1 MSALNAFS
9 LPRSDA
15 GLTWGGGGV
24 RCEHRGAQLPAQ
36 MLRRLRAGQEL
47 GVQWEIPP
55 CSKLGSR
62 CARSSGDSPSCRDGE
77 RHSCCWHRDTGE
89 VPPGGAGGSWRGG
102 TARDAALGMQPGGRA
117 AREMGALQTASTQAQ
132 PWLRPA
138 APGVTGWHLPRARRR
153 ACLTAGLLPPRRTAY

>member
-1 MSALNAFS
+1 MSI
-9 LPRSDA
+9 
-15 GLTWGGGGV
+15 G
-24 RCEHRGAQLPAQ
+24 GAQLPAQ

-62 CARSSGDSPSCRDGE
+62 RARSSGDSPSCRDGE

-102 TARDAALGMQPGGRA
+102 TAWDAALGMQPGMGSVGDGSIADRQHPGSALA
-117 AREMGALQTASTQAQ
+117 ASRCAPCDGLASATGTQKGLPHRWPPATPQNCLLTALAASQKAPTTLQRGSASTIS
-132 PWLRPA
+132 W
-138 APGVTGWHLPRARRR
+138 G
-153 ACLTAGLLPPRRTAY
+153 